1 MPKTK
6 KAARSKPKTKKVKK
20 TRKRTPCPKTERERL
35 KALLFPIQKPRT
47 RGHIKVSDLHT
58 VAYYTYGNPDGIPHL
73 FMHGG
78 PGSDINNDITDMFDL
93 KKYFLVAIDQRG
105 CGKSTPAGELREN
118 TTQDLL
124 ADMETV
130 RRQLNVKKWILVGF
144 SWGSTLAIYYAQQHA
159 DRVRGVLIGG
169 VFLGTAR
176 ETDYV
181 ENGGLVQ
188 LVFPEAW
195 ERYLSILHGKTDL
208 ANPAR
213 AYQRKIRGDDGASE
227 QTKALRYY
235 SEFENSIDRLYP
247 LTRTNIAKTRSKTPK
262 NRRAHYAKTG
272 RIFHHYFENGCFFPR
287 DEYLLETR
295 NMKKM
300 AKIPVEIVQGH
311 YDIVAPAI
319 VAHQVHKKLPRS
331 KLHMVVAGHQGIPCE
346 FNKQVIESL
355 RELNK

>member
-1 MPKTK
+1 MPKTTK
-6 KAARSKPKTKKVKK
+6 KAKKTNKAK
-20 TRKRTPCPKTERERL
+20 TRKRASCPKTDRGWV
-35 KALLFPIQKPRT
+35 KTLLFPIQKPRT
-47 RGHIKVSDLHT
+47 HGHIKVSDLHT
-58 VAYYTYGNPDGIPHL
+58 VAYYTYGNPSGTPHL
-73 FMHGG
+73 CLHGG
-78 PGSDINNDITDMFDL
+78 PGSYTTNTITDMFDL
-93 KKYFLVAIDQRG
+93 KKHFLVAIDQRG

-130 RRQLNVKKWILVGF
+130 RQQLNIEKWILVGF

-159 DRVRGVLIGG
+159 DRVRGMLIGG
-169 VFLGTAR
+169 VFTGSAR

-188 LVFPEAW
+188 LVFPAVW
-195 ERYLSILHGKTDL
+195 ERYISILHGKTDL
-208 ANPAR
+208 ANPAK

-235 SEFENSIDRLYP
+235 SEFESSIDRLYP
-247 LTRTNIAKTRSKTPK
+247 RTRATIARIRSKTPK

-300 AKIPVEIVQGH
+300 SKIPVEIVQGH

-331 KLHMVVAGHQGIPCE
+331 NLHMVVAGHQGIPCE